1 MTELFGHVPNPKHI
15 QFSGTEKTI
24 SYKKDDMKAMT
35 SHQLVMLKRWIED
48 ELTKRTKGVTDVK

>member
-48 ELTKRTKGVTDVK
+48 ELKVRTGK